1 MVCWKQPGLSDNVM
15 KIKFHL
21 KIDVFVALQAL
32 ISVEILQPKIEE
44 LKIRDF
50 NVFSCFW
57 RQKFYY
63 VDGGGGECSQRET
76 Q

>member
-1 MVCWKQPGLSDNVM
+1 M

-44 LKIRDF
+44 LKIQDF
-50 NVFSCFW
+50 NVFSCFC
-57 RQKFYY
+57 RQKIIMLM
-63 VDGGGGECSQRET
+63 VVVVNAASARHNS
-76 Q
+76 